1 MPYKELKEQPEQPTR
16 SNGVAYAEII
26 TALLMAAMTCGT
38 IIITTQMWIQ
48 ERQSEVVYLR
58 ANP

>member
-1 MPYKELKEQPEQPTR
+1 MPYKQLEEQPTR

-26 TALLMAAMTCGT
+26 SALLIAAMTCGT
-38 IIITTQMWIQ
+38 ILITTQMWIQ
-48 ERQSEVVYLR
+48 ERQSEAVYLR